1 MTKQE
6 FLTQLRKGLNG
17 LPQEDIE
24 ERVIFYSEMIDDR
37 IEEGLTE
44 TEAVSEIGPVSAVI
58 SQILSDTPITRLVK
72 EKVKPSRTL
81 SALEI
86 ILLVLGSPIWLSL
99 LLAVLA
105 VIFAAYIVLWSV
117 VISLWAV
124 AVALLLSAFG
134 IVLASV
140 ASLVFF
146 GSELS
151 SLALLGGGIC
161 CTGISIFMFI
171 ASVAVSKG
179 MVLLTKKIAL
189 GIKFLFVGKEKV

>member
-44 TEAVSEIGPVSAVI
+44 DEAVSEIGPVGAVI

-72 EKVKPSRTL
+72 ERVKPSRTL

-86 ILLVLGSPIWLSL
+86 IFLVLGFPLWFSL
-99 LLAVLA
+99 LLAVIA

-117 VISLWAV
+117 IFSLWAV
-124 AVALLLSAFG
+124 AVALLVSAFG
-134 IVLASV
+134 VVLASV

-151 SLALLGGGIC
+151 SLALLGVGFC
-161 CTGISIFMFI
+161 CAGISIFMFI
-171 ASVAVSKG
+171 ASGAVSKG